1 LRLRVWYGCLLAA
14 AVVIGLPSRGLAQS
28 EPTRDAQAI
37 SPSSA
42 AAAASAA
49 KNHCVL
55 HVWPSATARSS
66 YTGWFHGGAV
76 DGDRRG
82 IKGYP
87 AMHGEVLNTVVQQQL
102 LNDID
107 WPGLLNRPGLSVV
120 VHDEPPAPQDDV
132 GRTTPL
138 IIDRPD
144 CYQELLVHSV
154 FVEGAAFSAK
164 SVRVMIIA
172 KGWQS
177 SDASPKTYS
186 AMANEAVNFDSQDN
200 GVIERSL
207 KNGFVASVR
216 KTLTAS
222 YFQKH

>member
-1 LRLRVWYGCLLAA
+1 M
-14 AVVIGLPSRGLAQS
+14 
-28 EPTRDAQAI
+28 
-37 SPSSA
+37 
-42 AAAASAA
+42 
-49 KNHCVL
+49 L

-87 AMHGEVLNTVVQQQL
+87 AMHGEVLNAAVQQQL

-120 VHDEPPAPQDDV
+120 VHDQPPAPQDDV

-138 IIDRPD
+138 ITDRPD
-144 CYQELLVHSV
+144 CYHELLVHSV

-172 KGWQS
+172 KGWQGPN
-177 SDASPKTYS
+177 ALPRNYS

-216 KTLTAS
+216 KTLMAS
-222 YFQKH
+222 YFQQH